1 MGNYATPAARASHG
15 SLNLTMTVTIIM
27 VVLAVVMAAVGVVVV
42 VGVVVTRAHPSK
54 PESMARAGWKG
65 SISWCVLDTGRV
77 FYGR

>member
-27 VVLAVVMAAVGVVVV
+27 VVLAVVLAAAGVVAA
-42 VGVVVTRAHPSK
+42 GVVVTKAHPSK
-54 PESMARAGWKG
+54 SESTARAVWKG
-65 SISWCVLDTGRV
+65 SISWCALDTGRV